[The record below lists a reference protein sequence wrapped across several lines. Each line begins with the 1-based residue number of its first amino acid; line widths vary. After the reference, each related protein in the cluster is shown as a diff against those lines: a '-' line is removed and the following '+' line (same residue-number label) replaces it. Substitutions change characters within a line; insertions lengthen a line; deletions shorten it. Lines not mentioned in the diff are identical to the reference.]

1 MDTFNMNLTMTDFA
15 VATQSSAFEG
25 GMVTGLDSETFANME
40 AKMADLSGRLGADT
54 QQLSAYTTELKN
66 REEKIASQAQ
76 ALTSTQAALDAK
88 TYELEMVSLQ
98 LEQARTYQNDFTQR
112 LESMAATHANELRKA
127 RLEKKKRTK
136 AAMEVRGV
144 KEDSERKLKEA
155 LAENEELKK
164 QLKQALLEKEEAE
177 GDMMDIVE
185 MDLKYEMERADRLKA
200 EERLKFQEE
209 RLRSALMER
218 GDMVTRINKLKAE
231 REQRHLIES
240 RAKLHLKK
248 LGVSVKETAALKA
261 QISSLVRDQDEG
273 LNVKVQKLE
282 AELHK
287 SQNARKHMEAAKL
300 AVNRADAGR
309 KVAEK
314 KLRIYGEVRAAQDD
328 EHEQLGKD
336 RAKATEYI
344 SKLRVQFADVKKER
358 DAFEKEVKVLRST
371 DTTDV
376 ATVAMDEDAPMEVDL
391 VATKLGAT
399 GLGTLSSSGSLRAAL
414 CGVENA
420 VPSVC

>member
-1 MDTFNMNLTMTDFA
+1 
-15 VATQSSAFEG
+15 
-25 GMVTGLDSETFANME
+25 ME

-231 REQRHLIES
+231 REVLDQKYQALKSNVHLIES

-314 KLRIYGEVRAAQDD
+314 KLADLTVKFELLRTTSTNNSA
-328 EHEQLGKD
+328 KD

-371 DTTDV
+371 GSTTDV

>member
-1 MDTFNMNLTMTDFA
+1 
-15 VATQSSAFEG
+15 
-25 GMVTGLDSETFANME
+25 ME

-231 REQRHLIES
+231 REVLDQKYQALKSNVHLIES

-314 KLRIYGEVRAAQDD
+314 KLADLTVKFELLRTTSTNNSA
-328 EHEQLGKD
+328 KD

-371 DTTDV
+371 ETGTTDV